1 MIDIRKLK
9 ELVRLMVENDLTEL
23 DLRDS
28 EEQVT
33 VRRPHPLAAPA
44 IMTPPGQVV
53 GAPYAPLATKTAGNG
68 APDPGSAVG
77 APAQMDDAD
86 AGLVK
91 IESPMV
97 GTFYTASNPDS
108 PPFVTI
114 GTPVSPEKVIC
125 IIEAMKIFNEIKAEC
140 SGTIHKVLV
149 KNGQPVEFGQ
159 PLFLVKP
166 A

>member
-33 VRRPHPLAAPA
+33 VRRPNAYSPPVLAAPS
-44 IMTPPGQVV
+44 PHGV
-53 GAPYAPLATKTAGNG
+53 YH
-68 APDPGSAVG
+68 
-77 APAQMDDAD
+77 APAIAPSPPAPVSSTVTEVEDL
-86 AGLVK
+86 AGLHR

-97 GTFYTASNPDS
+97 GTFYSAANPES
-108 PPFVTI
+108 PPFVAV
-114 GTPVSPEKVIC
+114 GADVTPDKTVC

-140 SGTIHKVLV
+140 SGTIEKVLV
-149 KNGQPVEFGQ
+149 KNGEPVEFGQ
-159 PLFLVKP
+159 ALFLVRP